1 MKFENHEQYS
11 FSKFLE
17 NKVRC
22 QSNYLI
28 KHLAIFKVALSVCFA
43 LKSSKEYLLLFPY
56 ILTLGKDV
64 TFPIITTFKTN
75 NYLSYLSVNRIPN

>member
-11 FSKFLE
+11 FSKFFE

-28 KHLAIFKVALSVCFA
+28 KHLALSVCFA
-43 LKSSKEYLLLFPY
+43 LKSWKEYLLL
-56 ILTLGKDV
+56 LTHLITLDKDV
-64 TFPIITTFKTN
+64 TFPLITKFKTN
-75 NYLSYLSVNRIPN
+75 KYLSYLSVNRIPN